1 MGETESKSRE
11 SAMGRIRSLQQEICR
26 LQARQLREIAAYHRD
41 RDGCH
46 DVVSEVALA
55 LAIGERAARRQVDL
69 ARALVTRLPNT
80 LAAMENGVIDSH
92 KASKIAEPTACLTDE
107 KARQVDVLLA
117 DRIGG
122 RDPASIRRLATTAV
136 HRVDPDGAA
145 ERAQRRRLHRRV
157 ELLPG
162 DDGMATLLAHLP
174 AEVAGAA
181 YARIDRHARALRA
194 ADEKRTTD
202 QLRADVLADLL
213 LGSGPGATATKAEVF
228 VHVDLRTLMELNNEP
243 AELAG
248 YGPIPAHIA
257 RQIAMEP
264 TSVWRRI
271 VTDPLT
277 GTPVDAG
284 RRRYR
289 PPAVT
294 DDYVRVRDR
303 ECRFPGCHRPSQ
315 RGDLDHVT
323 AWSEDGRTHHGN
335 LVGLCRRHHRLK
347 NAPGWK
353 YRFDKYTHDL
363 TITTPSGHTHT
374 SPPDSFHDPIPPPR

>member
-1 MGETESKSRE
+1 MDRV
-11 SAMGRIRSLQQEICR
+11 RSLQQEICR

-41 RDGCH
+41 RGGSG

-55 LAIGERAARRQVDL
+55 LAIGELAARRQLDL
-69 ARALVTRLPNT
+69 ACALVARLPNT
-80 LAAMENGVIDSH
+80 LAAMENGIIDSH

-107 KARQVDVLLA
+107 KARDVDALLA
-117 DRIGG
+117 DRIAG
-122 RDPASIRRLATTAV
+122 RDPASIRRMATTAV

-162 DDGMATLLAHLP
+162 DDGMAALLAHLP

-194 ADEKRTTD
+194 ADETRTTD
-202 QLRADVLADLL
+202 QLRTDVLADLL
-213 LGSGPGATATKAEVF
+213 LGSGAGTTASKAEVF
-228 VHVDLRTLMELNNEP
+228 VYVDLRTLMQLNNDP

-248 YGPIPAHIA
+248 HGPIPAHIA
-257 RQIAMEP
+257 RQIAMDP

-277 GTPVDAG
+277 GKPVDAG

-323 AWSEDGRTHHGN
+323 AWNDNGQTHQAN

-347 NAPGWK
+347 NVPGWK
-353 YRFDKYTHDL
+353 YQFDKYTHEL
-363 TITTPSGHTHT
+363 TITTPSGYVHT
-374 SPPDSFHDPIPPPR
+374 SPPDYFHEPIPPPR